1 MSGAILDVED
11 ELKSSSFWQLEGDVV
26 RLDGMATVQDLIALA
41 EATDRRPPELP
52 DEPNEEPDTTE
63 AAA

>member
-1 MSGAILDVED
+1 MAPSAPP
-11 ELKSSSFWQLEGDVV
+11 KSASFWQLEGDVV
-26 RLDGMATVQDLIALA
+26 RLDGLAEVEDLIALA

-52 DEPNEEPDTTE
+52 DKPDEAPDVTE